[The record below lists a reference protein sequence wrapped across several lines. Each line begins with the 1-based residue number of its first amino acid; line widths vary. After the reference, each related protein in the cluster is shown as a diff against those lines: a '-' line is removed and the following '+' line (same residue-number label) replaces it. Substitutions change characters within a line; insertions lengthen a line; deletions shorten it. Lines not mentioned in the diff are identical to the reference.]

1 MLKYK
6 GIYGKYQTPERLT
19 RMTFGEKTIRK
30 ETLYEGKILN
40 LEKHQ
45 VLLQNGEL
53 AARELIFHGPA
64 VGIFALRDEQIVLVR
79 QFRKGIEAVS
89 LEVPAG
95 LVDPGEDLLLAA
107 KREFAEETGMAG
119 EKWQALD
126 GFYVTPGY
134 NDEFIQMYMCEEV
147 HDLPEPPAQD
157 DDENIELIY
166 LDYTAAKAAIAKG
179 EITDMKTIYAIQY
192 WQIMKLQG

>member
-1 MLKYK
+1 
-6 GIYGKYQTPERLT
+6 
-19 RMTFGEKTIRK
+19 MTFGEKTINK

-45 VLLQNGEL
+45 VQLQNGEL
-53 AARELIFHGPA
+53 ADRELIFHGPT
-64 VGIFALRDEQIVLVR
+64 VGIFAIREDKIILVR

-95 LVDPGEDLLLAA
+95 LVDPNEDMLLAA

-119 EKWQALD
+119 ENWQALD

-134 NDEFIQMYMCEEV
+134 NDEYIQMYVCDHVYE
-147 HDLPEPPAQD
+147 LPEPPAQD
-157 DDENIELIY
+157 DDENIELVY
-166 LDYTAAKAAIAKG
+166 LDFDQAKAAVASG
-179 EITDMKTIYAIQY
+179 EISDMKTIYAIQH
-192 WQIMKLQG
+192 WQIRKLQG